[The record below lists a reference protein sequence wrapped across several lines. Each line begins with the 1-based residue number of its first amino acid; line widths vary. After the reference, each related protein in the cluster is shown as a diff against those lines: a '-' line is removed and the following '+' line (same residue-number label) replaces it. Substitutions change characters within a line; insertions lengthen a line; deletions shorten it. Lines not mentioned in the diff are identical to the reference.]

1 MSPWEPGK
9 DRLLRLHR
17 RDCART
23 FSSFGMV
30 VVDCASCILT
40 PSTERLRNPASIA
53 RRGSGRRPTADCP
66 GSSAGSD
73 LSGRGQSSAAL
84 PPSAISSAN
93 RCGTPSD
100 TSAKPSPALPPRP
113 PRPAV
118 NLRPPCPL
126 LRSPAQIGADPHPIP
141 AQNRLR
147 LYHLDRTSEVG
158 PEPDQTN
165 QNGTVDPA
173 QSQPPWCIP
182 QGNVELVAQE
192 QILGLKSPTGLE
204 QINDEVG
211 ESPKDRKHR
220 WL

>member
-1 MSPWEPGK
+1 MRKDDQMSPLEPRK

-100 TSAKPSPALPPRP
+100 TNAKPS
-113 PRPAV
+113 
-118 NLRPPCPL
+118 
-126 LRSPAQIGADPHPIP
+126 
-141 AQNRLR
+141 R
-147 LYHLDRTSEVG
+147 LYHPDRTSEIRPG
-158 PEPDQTN
+158 ADQTN
-165 QNGTVDPA
+165 QNGTVDAA

-182 QGNVELVAQE
+182 QGNVELLAQE

-211 ESPKDRKHR
+211 ERQKDRKHR

>member
-1 MSPWEPGK
+1 MRKDDQMLPLEPRK

-30 VVDCASCILT
+30 VIDCASCILT
-40 PSTERLRNPASIA
+40 PSPERLRNPASIA

-84 PPSAISSAN
+84 PPSAI
-93 RCGTPSD
+93 
-100 TSAKPSPALPPRP
+100 PAP
-113 PRPAV
+113 
-118 NLRPPCPL
+118 
-126 LRSPAQIGADPHPIP
+126 IGAEPHPIP

-147 LYHLDRTSEVG
+147 LYHPDRTSEVG

-165 QNGTVDPA
+165 QNGTVDAA

-192 QILGLKSPTGLE
+192 QILGLKSLTGLE